1 MSLSALTN
9 ALVELPRQ
17 LSASWQLLMAAI
29 ASARLDPGLSAVSLE
44 WQLPKVLWLLPL
56 PLLVYWLFHH
66 RRTGATALRLP
77 ADLLLATEHSAE
89 QRRNRFGWLTL
100 TIIGWLLLLIATARP
115 TWVGPPVDTPVSG
128 RDLLLAIDI
137 SGSMREN
144 DLYQGNQSYTRI
156 DVVRQVASE
165 FVERRAGDRIGLIMF
180 GSNAYVQAPLTLDH
194 RTVAHFIRE
203 AVVGLAGRSTAIGDA
218 IGLGVKRLRDR
229 PVDSRVML
237 LLTDGANSAGVVDPL
252 DAARIAARNDVKIH
266 TIGVGSDRAEQSL
279 FGLRVRASGNEL
291 DEKTL
296 IQVAETT
303 GGQYFRARDV
313 ADLRRVYALI
323 DELEPVES
331 NEDNFR
337 VRHELFM
344 WPLGIALGLSMLM
357 VMYWHWRSLNARN
370 VSA

>member
-1 MSLSALTN
+1 MSTLIAAVT
-9 ALVELPRQ
+9 ELPQQ
-17 LSASWQLLMAAI
+17 LQVSWQLLVSALSNFWSGSTDDAI
-29 ASARLDPGLSAVSLE
+29 SLE
-44 WQLPKVLWLLPL
+44 WVVPHVLWFIPL
-56 PLLVYWLFHH
+56 PLLVFWLLRH
-66 RRTGATALRLP
+66 RRTALTALRLP
-77 ADLLLATEHSAE
+77 VDLVLNTEASGERHGNRPGWLLLAFT
-89 QRRNRFGWLTL
+89 
-100 TIIGWLLLLIATARP
+100 GWLLLLMATARP
-115 TWVGPPVDTPVSG
+115 TWVGPPLDTPVSG

-144 DLYQGNQSYTRI
+144 DLYQGNQSYSRI

-218 IGLGVKRLRDR
+218 IGLGVKRLRNR
-229 PVDSRVML
+229 PVDSRIML
-237 LLTDGANSAGVVDPL
+237 LLTDGSNSAGVVEPL
-252 DAARIAARNDVKIH
+252 DAARVAAQNNVKIH
-266 TIGVGSDRAEQSL
+266 TIGVGADREEQSL
-279 FGLRVRASGNEL
+279 FGLRVRASASDL

-313 ADLRRVYALI
+313 ADLRRVYTLI
-323 DELEPVES
+323 DELEPIES
-331 NEDNFR
+331 EEENFR

-344 WPLGIALGLSMLM
+344 WPLGLALLLSMLM
-357 VMYWHWRSLNARN
+357 TILWHGRTALKSEPQSKL
-370 VSA
+370 